1 MQSRFLPTM
10 SEIDLL
16 ALTSMRQYRLTSIFD
31 VYHAATVLNQ
41 IEDRVIISTDNV
53 FDSIPELTRID
64 SQTLVG

>member
-31 VYHAATVLNQ
+31 VYPAATVLNQ
-41 IEDRVIISTDNV
+41 IEDRVIISTNNV